1 MALLR
6 AVFVAM
12 LTTMSMI
19 MAGIDG
25 GQDLLVALRAG
36 DEQKF
41 HLLCAVPK
49 RHERGEFNKYGQD
62 SSAVDIAKET
72 ELLGRRLSTHCMA
85 LMSQ

>member
-1 MALLR
+1 MEMSRLMTLLI

-19 MAGIDG
+19 LAGIDG

-36 DEQKF
+36 DEQKL

-49 RHERGEFNKYGQD
+49 RYERGEFEKYGQD
-62 SSAVDIAKET
+62 DTVHGYSKGNRTGAEY
-72 ELLGRRLSTHCMA
+72 
-85 LMSQ
+85 